1 MRITRRQLRRIIRE
15 QIDDV
20 RQGELDLQLGDETA
34 TYKRGTRVYST
45 GNFGEPMEGY
55 VEVVH
60 SNPTR
65 YTVAWVDDWGDVFA
79 RDVVGPDEIQ
89 LPEEWELS

>member
-1 MRITRRQLRRIIRE
+1 MNDKNVFERE
-15 QIDDV
+15 
-20 RQGELDLQLGDETA
+20 
-34 TYKRGTRVYST
+34 TRVYST

-55 VEVVH
+55 VESVY

-65 YTVAWVDDWGDVFA
+65 YTVAWVDDGGYVFA
-79 RDVVGPDEIQ
+79 RDVVDPDEIQ